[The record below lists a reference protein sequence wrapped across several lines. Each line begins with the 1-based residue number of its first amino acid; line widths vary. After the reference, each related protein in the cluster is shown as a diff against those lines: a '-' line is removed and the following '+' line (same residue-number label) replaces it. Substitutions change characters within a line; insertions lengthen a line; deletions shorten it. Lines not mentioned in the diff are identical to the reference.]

1 MLLQRIDSRIPKN
14 YGETSASIVRTYAL
28 YVLKKMGANVSSK
41 ARAMLN
47 QVKSVDKL
55 PLTAIGFLLH
65 VIDDTTPA
73 SLKRSLLQTVYNRM
87 TETAG
92 DAHFITKGS
101 QQDYLTMHSAR
112 RVDAIVLSGLISAD
126 PASDA
131 IPKLVRGLLKHRV
144 KGRWNNTQ
152 ENVFVLLALDAY
164 FARFE
169 KETPDFVA
177 KIWLGQGLAGTHR
190 FKGRQPNGQ
199 QTTVPMSYLSKLVG
213 EQPLTIAKEGSG
225 RLYYR
230 LAFDYAPTDLKLE
243 PADHGFTV
251 QRTYEAVDHA
261 ADVEHSP
268 DGKWIVKAGALVRV
282 RVKMSAP
289 GRRYH
294 VALIDPLPAG
304 FEAVNL
310 GLAMQAGPASGA
322 QNGNRVGSWY
332 WSRWYEHQ
340 NMRDERVEAFTS
352 LLWSGDYEYEYIARA
367 TTPGTFVVPP
377 AKAEEMY
384 APETFGRSQTD
395 YVTVK

>member
-1 MLLQRIDSRIPKN
+1 
-14 YGETSASIVRTYAL
+14 
-28 YVLKKMGANVSSK
+28 
-41 ARAMLN
+41 
-47 QVKSVDKL
+47 
-55 PLTAIGFLLH
+55 
-65 VIDDTTPA
+65 
-73 SLKRSLLQTVYNRM
+73 M

-126 PASDA
+126 PESDA

-169 KETPDFVA
+169 REAPDFVA

-230 LAFDYAPTDLKLE
+230 LAFDYAPTDLKLK
-243 PADHGFTV
+243 PAEHGFTV

-261 ADVEHSP
+261 ADVEHS
-268 DGKWIVKAGALVRV
+268 
-282 RVKMSAP
+282 
-289 GRRYH
+289 
-294 VALIDPLPAG
+294 
-304 FEAVNL
+304 
-310 GLAMQAGPASGA
+310 
-322 QNGNRVGSWY
+322 
-332 WSRWYEHQ
+332 
-340 NMRDERVEAFTS
+340 
-352 LLWSGDYEYEYIARA
+352 
-367 TTPGTFVVPP
+367 
-377 AKAEEMY
+377 
-384 APETFGRSQTD
+384 
-395 YVTVK
+395 